1 MDSVMTGLQRQ
12 EDSLTFHFAI
22 MRAAVLALC
31 WLWKFLWFYNDW
43 SCIYQIVIV
52 FLDRLP
58 RLSEG
63 WRARRVNSSC
73 SFWKYRAYGKVPGLS
88 SGKWICPLI
97 LPQARKS
104 IRGLILPPALAFQC
118 SKILSISGLSLS
130 WCLQKGGGTTVAWK
144 YEYEIVRSIENVV
157 EINA

>member
-1 MDSVMTGLQRQ
+1 MYNGQRH
-12 EDSLTFHFAI
+12 DWSATPGRFPDISFCDY
-22 MRAAVLALC
+22 VSCTTLC

-52 FLDRLP
+52 FFDRLP

-63 WRARRVNSSC
+63 WRARRVNSPC

-104 IRGLILPPALAFQC
+104 IRGLFCHQLWPFRAQKYYLF
-118 SKILSISGLSLS
+118 LVSLS
-130 WCLQKGGGTTVAWK
+130 WCLQKGGGTTVAMK
-144 YEYEIVRSIENVV
+144 LLEV
-157 EINA
+157 